1 MSDNGQGRP
10 FPGLTDIHAHPA
22 MNAWLWRR
30 KLERHYWTSSTFN
43 PLSSLTDFKM
53 IRKGRV
59 RVLWSSLH
67 VPEPNFFSFK
77 PLRWLARILPTGRK
91 LLYRTSWTNLLE
103 QMGELERQV
112 AETADIDV
120 AQSNAHLDQI
130 IDRDNIALIHTV
142 EGGHVLSDGLGA
154 SDLDGQIERLE
165 TLADRGVASLTLAHL
180 FPNDLA
186 GHTNAIPK
194 RLLRITKLDP
204 QLDPTKGL
212 TEVGCEVLEEMVR
225 LRVIPDVM
233 HCNRKS
239 RYQIYE
245 LVGDRIPIIASH
257 AGVQSMNNA
266 EYNLDRTDVDAI
278 TRSKGLIGVIFMP
291 EWLEEPDPT
300 NGLDAI
306 WRTMATVREWSGSWN
321 AIAIGTDFDGF
332 TDPAD
337 DCKSEGELG
346 RVGEM
351 LGTRGLTRAEVE
363 AVLGTNAREVLARG
377 WS

>member
-1 MSDNGQGRP
+1 
-10 FPGLTDIHAHPA
+10 

-53 IRKGRV
+53 IRKGGV

-67 VPEPNFFSFK
+67 VPEANFFSFK
-77 PLRWLARILPTGRK
+77 PLHWLARILPSGRK

-112 AETADIDV
+112 AETTDIDV
-120 AQSNAHLDQI
+120 AQSNADLDRI
-130 IDRDNIALIHTV
+130 IDCDNIALIHTV
-142 EGGHVLSDGLGA
+142 EGGHVLGDGLDA
-154 SDLDGQIERLE
+154 NDLDGQIERLE

-212 TEVGCEVLEEMVR
+212 TELGRGVLEEMVR
-225 LRVIPDVM
+225 LGVIPDVM

-239 RYQIYE
+239 RHQIYE

-257 AGVQSMNNA
+257 AGIQSMNDA
-266 EYNLDRTDVDAI
+266 EYNLDCTDVEAI
-278 TRSKGLIGVIFMP
+278 TRSNGLIGVIFMP
-291 EWLEEPDPT
+291 EWLEEPDPK

-351 LGTRGLTRAEVE
+351 LGSRGLTRAELE